1 MRPDCAQSQVRP
13 DSRPPDPAQMWLR
26 LRHTQRFF
34 TRSAALP
41 LCCLIPMLASRPDP
55 DSKSNLSASHAFKP
69 FSDPS
74 GVPTHQPTAAT
85 LPRDG
90 VGSHK
95 LRAPESHRTVP
106 PSATSQEFRVSPG
119 LLRFQGPP
127 PWVQLTCLEQL
138 TELREPLYY

>member
-1 MRPDCAQSQVRP
+1 MRPDCAQSQVCP
-13 DSRPPDPAQMWLR
+13 DSQPPDPAQMWLR

-34 TRSAALP
+34 TRTAALP
-41 LCCLIPMLASRPDP
+41 LCCLIPMLVSRPDP

-85 LPRDG
+85 PPRDG

-95 LRAPESHRTVP
+95 GSSPTGLSP

-127 PWVQLTCLEQL
+127 PWAQLTCLEQL

>member
-69 FSDPS
+69 FSDTS
-74 GVPTHQPTAAT
+74 GVAYTSTHCCHSAQRRCRIPQGLLSPTG
-85 LPRDG
+85 L
-90 VGSHK
+90 S
-95 LRAPESHRTVP
+95 P